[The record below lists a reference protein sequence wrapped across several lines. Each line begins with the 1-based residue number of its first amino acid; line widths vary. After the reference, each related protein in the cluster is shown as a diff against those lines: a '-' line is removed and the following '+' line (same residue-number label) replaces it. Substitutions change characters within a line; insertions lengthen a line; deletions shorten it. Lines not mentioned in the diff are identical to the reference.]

1 VTGSSGARIKMHLIS
16 VNDIGIIGIDV
27 AENSDLD
34 SSSEVGIS
42 ASQVSGLCGQSEDK
56 NETMKILPVRYLMK
70 N

>member
-1 VTGSSGARIKMHLIS
+1 MHLIC
-16 VNDIGIIGIDV
+16 VNDVRIVGIDV

-34 SSSEVGIS
+34 SSCEVGIS
-42 ASQVSGLCGQSEDK
+42 TSQVSRLCSQSEDK